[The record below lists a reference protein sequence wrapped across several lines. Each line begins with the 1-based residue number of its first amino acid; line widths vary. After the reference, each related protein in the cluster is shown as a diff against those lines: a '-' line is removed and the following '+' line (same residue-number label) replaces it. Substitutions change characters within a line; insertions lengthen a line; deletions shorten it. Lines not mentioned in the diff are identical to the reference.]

1 MGKFIRYFLALTALI
16 FFVPLAQGQEVDG
29 SWKLVMRKLPDGA
42 TVTPPAVLG
51 AYTID
56 HGLQNLNVFWHT
68 PEGCRRVQE
77 PSRIATFGQQ
87 ARMHSPTGYANSSG
101 KARVRTAPA
110 RYVARNLF

>member
-1 MGKFIRYFLALTALI
+1 VGGGSEDLSITRD
-16 FFVPLAQGQEVDG
+16 QEVDG

-77 PSRIATFGQQ
+77 PSRIATFGQY
-87 ARMHSPTGYANSSG
+87 MNSPSGYAISSRRR
-101 KARVRTAPA
+101 ARTALG